1 MFEGIAN
8 GLGTALAP
16 FNLLMVALGCFAG
29 TFIGLLPGLGPI
41 SAVALMIPLTYG
53 LDPASGMILMAG
65 VYYGAVFGGSTSSIL
80 INAPGTASTVATS
93 FDGYPLAQSGQAGR
107 ALALAAYASFTGGT
121 IGAVALLV
129 AAPALAQ
136 LALSFQSPDYFAL
149 MVLGLTAITAM
160 AGPGQMLQAALMAI
174 LGLMLGTVGAD
185 ATSGLPRFTF
195 GRLDLID
202 GFSFLL
208 LAMATFALAEVVG
221 TVLAGKHRLLS
232 EQSAAARDLGNMR
245 LTRDE
250 VLDVA
255 PVVGRSSV
263 LGFLVGVL
271 PGVGATLASFIAYG
285 VERNLAPAALKAR
298 FGRGSLRGLA
308 APEAANNAASTGS
321 FVPLLTLGIPG
332 SGTTA
337 IMLGAL
343 IAYGIQPGPRLF
355 VDHPDVFW
363 SVIVSMYV
371 GNVVLLVLN
380 LPLIPY
386 LARLLRIPARLL
398 VPLVVLFSVIGVYLV
413 SFNTVDIQIMVV
425 IALVALLLKAL
436 GFPMAP
442 VLLGF
447 ILGGYL
453 EDNLQR
459 ALILYD
465 GSWRFLWER
474 PAALSIMMVTAGFL
488 VWPVVRRLV
497 GNEVL
502 RRGNHDSGS
511 PD

>member
-1 MFEGIAN
+1 MFDGIAT
-8 GLGTALAP
+8 GVVTAVEP
-16 FNLLMVALGCFAG
+16 FNLLMVVLGCFAG

-53 LDPASGMILMAG
+53 LEPSSGLILMAG

-93 FDGYPLAQSGQAGR
+93 FDGYPLAQQGQAGK
-107 ALALAAYASFTGGT
+107 ALAIAAYASFTGGT
-121 IGAVALLV
+121 IGAFTLLF
-129 AAPALAQ
+129 AAPVLAQ
-136 LALSFQSPDYFAL
+136 VATAFQSPDYFAL
-149 MVLGLTAITAM
+149 MLLGLTAITAM
-160 AGPGQMLQAALMAI
+160 AGRGQMLQALMMTI
-174 LGLMLGTVGAD
+174 FGLMLGTVGAD

-202 GFSFLL
+202 GLSFLL
-208 LAMATFALAEVVG
+208 LAMATFALAEVL
-221 TVLAGKHRLLS
+221 TSVLAGKHRQPQEDLS
-232 EQSAAARDLGNMR
+232 GSAARVGSLALSRSELV
-245 LTRDE
+245 E
-250 VLDVA
+250 IA
-255 PVVGRSSV
+255 PTAGRSSL
-263 LGFLVGVL
+263 LGFFIGVL

-285 VERNLAPAALKAR
+285 VERNLAPMKLRER
-298 FGRGSLRGLA
+298 FGKGSLRGLA

-363 SVIVSMYV
+363 SVIVSMYL
-371 GNVVLLVLN
+371 GNLVLLLLN

-386 LARLLRIPARLL
+386 LARLLHVPTALL
-398 VPLVVLFSVIGVYLV
+398 VPLVILFSVVGVYLV
-413 SFNTVDIQIMVV
+413 SFNPVDIAIMAS
-425 IALVALLLKAL
+425 IAAFALVLKTL

-442 VLLGF
+442 MLLGF
-447 ILGGYL
+447 ILSGYL

-459 ALILYD
+459 SLILYD
-465 GSWRFLWER
+465 GSYRFLWER
-474 PAALSIMMVTAGFL
+474 PASLCIMLVTIVFMIVA
-488 VWPVVRRLV
+488 VRNLIK
-497 GNEVL
+497 EST
-502 RRGNHDSGS
+502 SG
-511 PD
+511 D